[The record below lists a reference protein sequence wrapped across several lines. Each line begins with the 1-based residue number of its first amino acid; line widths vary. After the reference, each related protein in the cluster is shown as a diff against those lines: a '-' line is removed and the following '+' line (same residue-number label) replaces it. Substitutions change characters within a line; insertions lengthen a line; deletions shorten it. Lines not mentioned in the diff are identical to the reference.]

1 MGQRELVKESL
12 IGPGLKPRRLETF
25 QYVVD
30 GPVPRDR
37 APEPGTIVETRA
49 GVYWRVLMVVVIE
62 QEGEPGVL
70 LGFRVALE
78 EVKAHSYE
86 AHGSVTYLRGGRLA

>member
-1 MGQRELVKESL
+1 MGQKELVKESL
-12 IGPGLKPRRLETF
+12 VGPGLRPRRLETF
-25 QYVVD
+25 QYVVE

-37 APEPGTIVETRA
+37 PPEPGTIVETRA

-62 QEGEPGVL
+62 HDDEPGML
-70 LGFRVALE
+70 LSFQVALE
-78 EVKAHSYE
+78 EVKAHSRE